1 MDPMMY
7 LKAFLVGGLFCLI
20 GQVIYDTTKFT
31 MGHILTGMVI
41 AGGIMGGLGI
51 YDKLVKFAGAGAS
64 IPIVSF
70 GNALAGGAIREAERS
85 GIIGVM
91 TGMFEL
97 TSTGITAAIVFG
109 FLVAVIFKPKG

>member
-1 MDPMMY
+1 MDPLMY
-7 LKAFLVGGLFCLI
+7 LKAFLVGGIICLI

-41 AGGIMGGLGI
+41 TGGILGGFGI
-51 YDKLVKFAGAGAS
+51 YDKLIKFAGAGATM
-64 IPIVSF
+64 PIISF
-70 GNALAGGAIREAERS
+70 GNSLAKGAIREAETGGVI
-85 GIIGVM
+85 GIL

-109 FLVAVIFKPKG
+109 FLVAVVFKPKG

>member
-7 LKAFLVGGLFCLI
+7 LKAFLVGGFICLI
-20 GQVIYDTTKFT
+20 GQVIYDTTKYT

-41 AGGIMGGLGI
+41 AGGILGGLGI
-51 YDKLVKFAGAGAS
+51 YDKLIRFAGGGATM
-64 IPIVSF
+64 PIVSF
-70 GNALAGGAIREAERS
+70 GNALAGGAIREAERN
-85 GIIGVM
+85 GVLGVM

-109 FLVAVIFKPKG
+109 FLIALIFKPKG

>member
-1 MDPMMY
+1 MY
-7 LKAFLVGGLFCLI
+7 LKAFLVGGIICLI

-41 AGGIMGGLGI
+41 AGGILGGFGI
-51 YDKLVKFAGAGAS
+51 YDKLVKYAGAGAS
-64 IPIVSF
+64 MPIISF
-70 GNALAGGAIREAERS
+70 GNSLAKGAIREAETS
-85 GIIGVM
+85 GVLGVL

-109 FLVAVIFKPKG
+109 FLVALFFKPKG

>member
-1 MDPMMY
+1 MDLSMY
-7 LKAFLVGGLFCLI
+7 LKAFLVGGTICLI
-20 GQVIYDTTKFT
+20 GQVIYDTTKFS

-41 AGGIMGGLGI
+41 AGGILGGLGI

-64 IPIVSF
+64 MPIISF
-70 GNALAGGAIREAERS
+70 GNSLAKGALREAETNGVL
-85 GIIGVM
+85 GIL

-97 TSTGITAAIVFG
+97 TSTGITAAIIFG